1 LTSRISLPASAFRP
15 LSSTDQNSVLLGR
28 NTFFLDG
35 TRTIDFGIAK
45 IFSMPWEGHK
55 ITLRADMFNALN
67 HVQYG
72 FPSASIAN
80 TNFGA
85 ITGAATLYSPR
96 SVQVSLRYQY

>member
-1 LTSRISLPASAFRP
+1 
-15 LSSTDQNSVLLGR
+15 
-28 NTFFLDG
+28 
-35 TRTIDFGIAK
+35 
-45 IFSMPWEGHK
+45 
-55 ITLRADMFNALN
+55 MFNALN